1 MGRKRKYKKKGK
13 GFWEDIDWSMD
24 PDTVREVG
32 SVVLFIVGAL
42 FTLSI
47 FGAAGKVGIAIS
59 KYLDYLFGV
68 LGYLIPFI
76 LLLLGYMLWNPKKF
90 DIKATAWVGGLV
102 VLIFFPALI
111 SPAGGVVGLNVAG
124 FLRNLIGTLG
134 SFVVLLGFSIIGFLL
149 LFNTSVK
156 KLYEYFVGPEENN
169 QTETKVSVFA
179 ALKNKF
185 SNPSNKDSVNVSD
198 MPKEREPSGSAV
210 VAKTMDTNWKCPP
223 LSLLNLSDSKATSGN
238 IAKNVDIIKKTLD
251 DFGIEVSMGDVNI
264 GPTVTQYTFK
274 PIEGVKLNQIE
285 ARQKDLALALAAHPI
300 RIEAPIPGKAAV
312 GIEIPN
318 KITALVTL
326 REILESE
333 EFKKTKS
340 HLSIALGRDVAG
352 KPIII
357 DLAKMP
363 HLLIAGAT
371 GAGKSICINGLI
383 NSFLYQNSPSELRLI
398 LVDPKRVEF
407 THYNDIPHLLT
418 PVITEPDKT
427 VNALKWA
434 VDEMERRYKLL
445 SEHGVRDIISFNQKS
460 GSDGKLPY
468 IVIVVDELAD
478 LMMKSA
484 KEVESA
490 IVRIA
495 QMARA
500 VGMHLVIATQRP
512 SVNVITGLI
521 KANVASRIAFAVASQ
536 VDSRTILD
544 QSGAEKLLGKGDML
558 YISPEFG
565 KPKRI
570 QGIMIDEKEIRQVT
584 GFLKKEAQPQY
595 DDLIMDYKSG
605 KKGASGSESDIDDNM
620 YDEAK
625 ELIIASQKASA
636 SYLQRR
642 LRVGYARA
650 ARLLDLLESQGVVGP
665 AEGAKP
671 RKVLE
676 GPGENTG
683 NFPPDDPRLDEKR

>member
-1 MGRKRKYKKKGK
+1 MGRRRKYKKKNK
-13 GFWEDIDWSMD
+13 GFFEDIDWSVD
-24 PDTVREVG
+24 PDTVREVS
-32 SVVLFIVGAL
+32 SVIFFIVGAL
-42 FTLSI
+42 LTLSI
-47 FGAAGKVGIAIS
+47 FGAAGKMGIAIS

-90 DIKATAWVGGLV
+90 DIKATSWVGGV
-102 VLIFFPALI
+102 IILIFFPALI
-111 SPAGGVVGLNVAG
+111 SPAGGIVGFNVAG
-124 FLRNLIGTLG
+124 FIKNLIGTLG
-134 SFVVLLGFSIIGFLL
+134 SFVVLLGISIIGFLL
-149 LFNTSVK
+149 LFNTSIK
-156 KLYEYFVGPEENN
+156 KLYAYFVGPEEGEP
-169 QTETKVSVFA
+169 QTKVSVFT
-179 ALKNKF
+179 ALKNRF
-185 SNPSNKDSVNVSD
+185 TSSEANNGQINVSN
-198 MPKEREPSGSAV
+198 MPQKDQTSAGV
-210 VAKTMDTNWKCPP
+210 VVSKTMDTNWKCPP
-223 LSLLNLSDSKATSGN
+223 LDLLNLSDSKATSGN
-238 IAKNVDIIKKTLD
+238 IAKNVDIIKKSLE
-251 DFGIEVSMGDVNI
+251 DFGIDVTMGDVNI
-264 GPTVTQYTFK
+264 GPTVTQYTLK
-274 PIEGVKLNQIE
+274 PVEGVKLNQIE

-318 KITALVTL
+318 KVTAIVTL
-326 REILESE
+326 REMLETE
-333 EFKKTKS
+333 DFKKSKS

-371 GAGKSICINGLI
+371 GAGKSICINGII
-383 NSFLYQNSPSELRLI
+383 NSFLYQNSPSELRFILI
-398 LVDPKRVEF
+398 DPKRVEF

-418 PVITEPDKT
+418 PVVTEADKT
-427 VNALKWA
+427 VNCLKWA

-445 SEHGVRDIISFNQKS
+445 SEHGSRDIISYNQKP
-460 GSDGKLPY
+460 GSEGKLPY

-484 KEVESA
+484 KEVEGA

-500 VGMHLVIATQRP
+500 VGMHLIIATQRP

-521 KANVASRIAFAVASQ
+521 KANIASRIAFAVASQ

-565 KPKRI
+565 KPKRV
-570 QGIMIDEKEIRQVT
+570 QGIMIDENEIKHVS
-584 GFLKKEAQPQY
+584 GFLKKESCPQY
-595 DDLIMDYKSG
+595 DESILEYKTNTG
-605 KKGASGSESDIDDNM
+605 RANNAEGEVDDNM
-620 YDEAK
+620 YEEAK
-625 ELIIASQKASA
+625 ELVISSQKASA

-650 ARLLDLLESQGVVGP
+650 ARLLDLMESQGVVGP

-676 GPGENTG
+676 GPGESTG
-683 NFPPDDPRLDEKR
+683 NFPPDDPRLDEK